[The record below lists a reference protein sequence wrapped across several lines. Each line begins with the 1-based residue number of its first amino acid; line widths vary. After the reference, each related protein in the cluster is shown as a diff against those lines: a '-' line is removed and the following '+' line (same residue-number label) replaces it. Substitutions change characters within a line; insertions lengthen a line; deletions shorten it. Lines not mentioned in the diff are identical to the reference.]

1 MLGTTNSVIP
11 SVQVGAG
18 IPLQSTSAVGSVGYP
33 SAIPQPSLL
42 PVQGGAIA
50 QSAMQQSN
58 MAPVQSGS
66 IMQVPPGTMVPVQ
79 AGGSIVMVPTQP
91 VATQSV
97 QMSVQPQYQTTS
109 YQPQVQT
116 TTYQTQ
122 VETEPQLPYEP
133 APSYGQ
139 TTTPQLKT
147 LEPRIIR
154 NQLPPQHKTVTLPAK
169 IVTTRLPPIGPPPT
183 PELNLQLPPPTLP
196 PAQTI
201 QSVVVPEPVQPVQ
214 SVQTVMVPQPV
225 PIQSVVVPQY
235 QTLSVPTMQTASL
248 VQPSAPKYGSTSVI
262 AQY

>member
-18 IPLQSTSAVGSVGYP
+18 IPLQSTSAVGYP

-109 YQPQVQT
+109 YQPQVE

-147 LEPRIIR
+147 LQPKIVR

-183 PELNLQLPPPTLP
+183 PELNLQLP

>member
-18 IPLQSTSAVGSVGYP
+18 IPLQSTSAVGYP

-109 YQPQVQT
+109 YQPQVE

-147 LEPRIIR
+147 LQPKIVR

-183 PELNLQLPPPTLP
+183 PELNLQLP

-248 VQPSAPKYGSTSVI
+248 VQPSAPKYGSTSII

>member
-18 IPLQSTSAVGSVGYP
+18 IPLQSTSAVGYP

-66 IMQVPPGTMVPVQ
+66 LMQVPPGTMVPVQ

-91 VATQSV
+91 VATQSI

-109 YQPQVQT
+109 YQPQVE

-122 VETEPQLPYEP
+122 VEAEPQLPYEP
-133 APSYGQ
+133 APQYGQ
-139 TTTPQLKT
+139 TTTPMLKT
-147 LEPRIIR
+147 LQPKIVR

-201 QSVVVPEPVQPVQ
+201 QSVVVPEPVQTVQ
-214 SVQTVMVPQPV
+214 SVMIPQPM
-225 PIQSVVVPQY
+225 PIQQVVVPQY
-235 QTLSVPTMQTASL
+235 QTLSVPAMQTASF

>member
-18 IPLQSTSAVGSVGYP
+18 IPLQSTSAVGYP

-109 YQPQVQT
+109 YQPQVE

-147 LEPRIIR
+147 LQPRIVR

-183 PELNLQLPPPTLP
+183 PELNLQLP

-248 VQPSAPKYGSTSVI
+248 VQPSAPKYGSTSII